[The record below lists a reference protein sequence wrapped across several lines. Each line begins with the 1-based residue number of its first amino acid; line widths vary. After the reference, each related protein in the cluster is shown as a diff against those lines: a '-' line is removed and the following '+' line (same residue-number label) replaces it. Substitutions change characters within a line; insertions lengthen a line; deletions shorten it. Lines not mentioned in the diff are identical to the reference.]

1 MEGYNGIFWG
11 MIGVL
16 VFGYLLDLVLDM
28 LNLRHTV
35 PELPPELEGIY
46 DGEEYRKSQLYKRD
60 NTRFSFVTGT
70 LSLLVIGAIFFLG
83 GFGWLDRWISG
94 YISNYILF
102 VLAFFGILALAG
114 DVLTTPFALYGTFVI
129 EERYGFNR
137 TTAKTF
143 VLDKLKGWLLGLL
156 IGGGLLALVTWI
168 YMLTGPWFWL
178 VVLGVMV
185 VYSVFMNMFY
195 SNLIVPL
202 FNKQTPLEP
211 GSLRE
216 KIETFAGEIRF
227 RLKNIYIM
235 DGSKRTSKANAYFTG
250 LGPKKRIVLFDT
262 LINDLSEEE
271 VVSVLAH
278 EVGHYKKKHTVSN
291 MVLSVL
297 QTALTLYLFSLFVGE
312 DSFAVALGGTE
323 ASFHLG
329 IIAFGVLYSPISML
343 LGLGFNFISRRHEYQ
358 ADRYAR
364 EHHDR
369 DKLISSLKIL
379 SKNNLSNLT
388 PHPAYV
394 FFHYSHP
401 TLLQRIRAL
410 NYASA
415 FPAAC
420 GGVSERNK
428 NKQSIDDSSRLAAR
442 RIKPET

>member
-1 MEGYNGIFWG
+1 

-83 GFGWLDRWISG
+83 GFGWLDNWLSG

-388 PHPAYV
+388 PHPAFV